1 MHAVIDVDALAK
13 RIVVR
18 HREAGYLRLELPA
31 EICHTAAIAA
41 IESGLRQ
48 VTGVYRVTAQ
58 AADRRLS
65 IRYDAHVCG
74 VADVARG
81 LRALLGQLPV
91 PEVPTSAAAAPAAP
105 PALLP
110 PGLSPLLRDVGAKVR
125 GVLGGLRAQVE
136 QLRNPAAAGSAG
148 VAGSLQSKLQPMLA
162 NALTEKAVINFL
174 NDLVAFYLIKT
185 HWELISQRWLKDPV
199 KYANAWLTVFYLVFL
214 LVRYRKSIAK
224 APPRIAAPADIQ
236 P

>member
-1 MHAVIDVDALAK
+1 MHAAIDVDALAR

-31 EICHTAAIAA
+31 EICHAAATAAI
-41 IESGLRQ
+41 EQGLRQ
-48 VTGVYRVTAQ
+48 VTGVYRVSTYP
-58 AADRRLS
+58 ADCRLS

-91 PEVPTSAAAAPAAP
+91 PEAPTSPVAAPTAP
-105 PALLP
+105 PALVP

-136 QLRNPAAAGSAG
+136 HMRNPAATGSS
-148 VAGSLQSKLQPMLA
+148 GSLQSKLRPIVA

-224 APPRIAAPADIQ
+224 AQPRIAAPADVQ